1 MSDKLAYTV
10 AEVAVLTGFSRSTAT
25 RIFERERGVLMLGT
39 PERRGLEWIQSTTR
53 KGKIMA
59 SFVEELQ
66 RDALNSKI
74 KVSDLLRKAK
84 AIAVKLELP
93 ELEKWTDNE
102 LNGYEGNAVPSY
114 RIFVG
119 QVQGDYPYWTTVRFA
134 NAETEETFSKQT
146 VRDRV
151 AEMESVVAQTKSL
164 RVYFPLAPETK
175 KQLSKS
181 IRTSNDFR
189 IETNTSTIAGILD
202 AIRNTVLDWSLRL
215 EKAGVKG
222 EGLSFSNDERKKA
235 HETQAVYNIGRI
247 ETFTGNMG
255 SGSGNF
261 TVEGNTINADSKAAI
276 QDLIGRIRSSEGQL
290 ELKSAPAKSLNQA
303 LDGLQHEIGSS
314 KPSTE
319 RVKEFLASIRNIA
332 EGAVGSLTAQG
343 ILYEL
348 SKLMS

>member
-66 RDALNSKI
+66 RDAFNSKI

-93 ELEKWTDNE
+93 ELEKWTDSE
-102 LNGYEGNAVPSY
+102 LYGYEGYAVPSY

-119 QVQGDYPYWTTVRFA
+119 QVQGDYPYWTPVRFA

-189 IETNTSTIAGILD
+189 IETIT
-202 AIRNTVLDWSLRL
+202 NTVLDWSLRL